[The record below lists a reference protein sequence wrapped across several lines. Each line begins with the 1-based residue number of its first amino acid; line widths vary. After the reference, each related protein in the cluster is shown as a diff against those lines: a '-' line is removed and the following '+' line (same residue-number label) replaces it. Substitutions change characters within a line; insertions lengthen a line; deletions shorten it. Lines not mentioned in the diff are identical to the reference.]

1 MAKIKKTDELEENLD
16 KLTLL
21 FGKGTVVTAS
31 SKKLENVKGW
41 CKSGSLSLDIATNGK
56 GIPKGGLCTCILGKE
71 SAGKTTLLLHII
83 AEEQKNNPE
92 SICAFCDIEG
102 TLDLDYAKDAIG
114 VDLDRLHLIDRE
126 SLLKA
131 NGIKDRVIISG
142 EEWIEIACKLLSS
155 NLYEIVGFDSVAALI
170 PMTEIT
176 NGVSSAQIGRIA
188 AMMSKAYRAI
198 NSALSGSKSAFI
210 YLNQYRISPS
220 GYGNPFIE
228 PAGEAMKYL
237 QALKI
242 EISKSLDK
250 DSNKEIHGTIIKGKI
265 TKSKVCRPYGEFE
278 YYLELGKGIM
288 PYYEIMNLSIEN
300 GVITKTGNTFTWRDS
315 KLGVGQGQ
323 LEDFLQD
330 NPEVLEEIKQE
341 LLAILFQI
349 ETPITEETSVS

>member
-1 MAKIKKTDELEENLD
+1 MAKTKKTDELEENLD

-31 SKKLENVKGW
+31 SKKLSEVKEW
-41 CKSGSLSLDIATNGK
+41 CKTGSLSLDLATGNK

-71 SAGKTTLLLHII
+71 SAGKTTLALHII
-83 AEEQKNNPE
+83 AEDQKKGNF
-92 SICAFCDIEG
+92 AAYCDAEG
-102 TLDLDYAKDAIG
+102 TLDLEYAESIG
-114 VDLDRLHLIDRE
+114 VNLDKLHLIDRE

-131 NGIKDRVIISG
+131 NGIKDRDIISG
-142 EEWIEIACKLLSS
+142 EEWIEITCKLLKS
-155 NLYEIVGFDSVAALI
+155 NLYGIVCLDSIASLI
-170 PMTEIT
+170 PMSEIT
-176 NGVSSAQIGRIA
+176 NGVAGAQIGRIA
-188 AMMSKAYRAI
+188 ALMAKGYRAF
-198 NSALSGSKSAFI
+198 NSALSVSNSGFI
-210 YLNQYRISPS
+210 YLNQYRMNPG

-228 PAGEAMKYL
+228 PAGEALKYL

-250 DSNKEIHGTIIKGKI
+250 DSNKEVFGTIVKGKI
-265 TKSKVCRPYGEFE
+265 TKSKVCKPYGEFE

-300 GVITKTGNTFTWRDS
+300 DVITKTGNTFTWRDS

-341 LLAILFQI
+341 LLAILFPV
-349 ETPITEETSVS
+349 ETPVTEETPVS